1 VKYFKKHQK
10 GFALIEVLVAVAI
23 ASIVVLSVYS
33 GVSSGTMA
41 VAQNAKLTRS
51 IIIAKSKLNEF
62 RAGGMRGTDLFHE
75 EVKEYSG
82 FTFSRETKRYENAMF
97 GAFPAKITTITVH
110 WEERGHQKNYSL
122 FTITM
127 E

>member
-1 VKYFKKHQK
+1 VKYFRLHIQV
-10 GFALIEVLVAVAI
+10 FALIEVLVAVAI
-23 ASIVVLSVYS
+23 ASIVVLSIYA

-41 VAQNAKLTRS
+41 VSQNAKLTRA

-62 RAGGMRGTDLFHE
+62 RASGMRGTDLSHE
-75 EVKEYSG
+75 DVKEYSG
-82 FTFSRETKRYENAMF
+82 FTFSRETKRYENPML
-97 GAFPAKITTITVH
+97 GALPAKITTITVE
-110 WEERGHQKNYSL
+110 WDERGHSKTYSL